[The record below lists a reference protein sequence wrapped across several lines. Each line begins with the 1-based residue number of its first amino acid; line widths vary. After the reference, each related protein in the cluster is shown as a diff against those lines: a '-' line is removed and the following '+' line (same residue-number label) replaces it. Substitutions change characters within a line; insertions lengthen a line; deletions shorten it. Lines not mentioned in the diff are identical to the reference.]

1 MWHSFYNNLIKQSIF
16 MELHESMTE
25 ILNDLVMINNDRI
38 AGYEKAKAELNGLDI
53 DLKAL
58 FEEMIRQ
65 SNSNKDVLVEKIEES
80 GGVADND
87 TSSAGKIYRAWM
99 DIKSTFT
106 ASDRHSIL
114 AACEFGEDAALRA
127 YESALASGLLLDAT
141 FRELVEGQLAS
152 LKKSH
157 DVIKQ
162 QRSAHKALQSK

>member
-1 MWHSFYNNLIKQSIF
+1 
-16 MELHESMTE
+16 MELRESMTE
-25 ILNDLVMINNDRI
+25 VLNDLVMINNDRI
-38 AGYEKAKAELNGLDI
+38 AGYEKAKSELNGLDI

-58 FEEMIRQ
+58 FEEMIHQ
-65 SNSNKDVLVEKIEES
+65 SNANKEELVQKIEEK
-80 GGVADND
+80 GGIVDND

-114 AACEFGEDAALRA
+114 ATCEFGEDAALRS
-127 YESALASGLLLDAT
+127 YESALSSGLLLDAS
-141 FRELVEGQLAS
+141 FKEMVDRQLAS

-162 QRSAHKALQSK
+162 QRNAHKALQGK